1 VKISYP
7 LVREER
13 VNVMDKLT
21 KEFIEKAKELELKL
35 IEAENSNNT
44 IQISHIVGALNAF
57 AYVISRMRSMSVRQ
71 LANKSC
77 DSNDEALKK
86 MED

>member
-1 VKISYP
+1 MWKG
-7 LVREER
+7 ENER
-13 VNVMDKLT
+13 VNVVDKLT
-21 KEFIEKAKELELKL
+21 KEFTEKAQELELKL

-44 IQISHIVGALNAF
+44 IQISHIEGALNAF

-77 DSNDEALKK
+77 DRNDVALKK
-86 MED
+86 MGD